1 MPPRSNAKAN
11 IIVFWRNLSPTKG
24 TILKARVLDIISV
37 IIFFATRVIILYIYI
52 CNKQHNFVFKLDYN
66 KALLFFI
73 DVTS

>member
-37 IIFFATRVIILYIYI
+37 IIFF
-52 CNKQHNFVFKLDYN
+52 CDKGNNFVHIYMQ
-66 KALLFFI
+66 
-73 DVTS
+73 